1 MAEDKFCL
9 VCGAKIS
16 DKYENQCKDCYLETK
31 EYMDGLDKNSSSYD
45 LRTYYYN
52 LKDWIYRTYKA
63 DWVKT
68 NCNKLIAIALQNKLS
83 NNDTALSDRV
93 FKDVDDLITRKKKLF
108 AEQSTATEVAEST
121 KEETTEE
128 LQPHLKYA
136 TDGHAV
142 DSDMEITIDDVLYS
156 HEILHSCH
164 KPVTDITE
172 KSVTCDW
179 FIPIEGIN
187 KGIYIEYNG
196 MNTPD
201 YKRNKQENMELYK
214 KHDLPL
220 IVIEKDEP
228 KNDRQ
233 LFAANLIKEIQRKAT
248 EYYGAM
254 PKWKK

>member
-1 MAEDKFCL
+1 MAEDKICV
-9 VCGAKIS
+9 VCGATLN

-31 EYMDGLDKNSSSYD
+31 EYMDGLDKNSTYHG
-45 LRTYYYN
+45 LHTYYFN
-52 LKDWIYRTYKA
+52 LKDWIYRTYNY
-63 DWVKT
+63 DWAKT
-68 NCNKLIAIALQNKLS
+68 NCNKLIAIALLSKSS
-83 NNDTALSDRV
+83 NNDTSLLDRV
-93 FKDVDDLITRKKKLF
+93 YKDVSDLISRKKKPF
-108 AEQSTATEVAEST
+108 SDKCTATNSLDNVQ
-121 KEETTEE
+121 EEKVEE
-128 LQPHLKYA
+128 IQQYFKYA
-136 TDGHAV
+136 MDGHAV

-156 HEILHSCH
+156 HEILHCCH

-172 KSVTCDW
+172 KSVTSDW

-248 EYYGAM
+248 EYFGAM